1 VHIHRDGGQPTSAY
15 VPLAAPTRL
24 LDTRLTTG
32 ALPSGGLA
40 SVAVTGTAPLPAPG
54 AVLAAVLNVT
64 VVGPAGVGFWTVF
77 PHDGDS
83 YESLLA
89 KADSRMYHDKVARK
103 SHRRDGH
110 TASSATA
117 STDAQAKAG

>member
-1 VHIHRDGGQPTSAY
+1 MPLSISAGS
-15 VPLAAPTRL
+15 A
-24 LDTRLTTG
+24 
-32 ALPSGGLA
+32 
-40 SVAVTGTAPLPAPG
+40 
-54 AVLAAVLNVT
+54 
-64 VVGPAGVGFWTVF
+64 VF

-110 TASSATA
+110 TAPSATA
-117 STDAQAKAG
+117 SSDAQAKAG